1 VKEEKTMEQVQITSR
16 TRTGTG
22 KGVAR
27 QLRRQG
33 FVPAV
38 LYGGKLGNI
47 PLSVNTHD
55 LRQIIVKEGDN
66 ALIQLAIE
74 GDGESKRTTVLIK
87 NFQKDPVMQTLLH
100 VDFLEISMEKV
111 IEVNIAL
118 ELVGES
124 PGVKA
129 GGILEFV
136 TREVTV
142 ECLPGDIVEQFEVD
156 TSTLEIGDSVT
167 VSDIALDTE
176 KFTLLTD
183 PETTVAMVS
192 APMAEEVEEEEGEEE
207 LTEPEVI
214 QKGKKTEEEE

>member
-1 VKEEKTMEQVQITSR
+1 MEQIQLASR

-27 QLRRQG
+27 QLRQQG

-38 LYGGKLGNI
+38 LYGGKFGNI

-74 GDGESKRTTVLIK
+74 GDGGSKNTTVLIK
-87 NFQKDPVMQTLLH
+87 DFQKDPVMQTLLH
-100 VDFLEISMEKV
+100 VDFLEISMEKA

-129 GGILEFV
+129 GGVLEFV
-136 TREVTV
+136 TREVTI
-142 ECLPGDIVEQFEVD
+142 ECLPGDIVEHFEVD
-156 TSTLEIGDSVT
+156 ISAMEIGDSVT
-167 VSDIALDTE
+167 VSDISSLDTQ
-176 KFTLLTD
+176 KLTLLTD
-183 PETTVAMVS
+183 PETTVAMIS
-192 APMAEEVEEEEGEEE
+192 APMAEEAEEEEAEEE